1 MPGAESIPSWLET
14 RQQRQ
19 RHTPSG
25 GSNLGRAVMED
36 ATGLINRLQPVK

>member
-1 MPGAESIPSWLET
+1 MVKAGLEQ

-19 RHTPSG
+19 RQTPSS